1 MSFIVGRSWSELLNA
16 GVVALSAGD
25 AVLAKRTFDEL
36 PTASGSYGPGSV
48 SLSSAWDP
56 FVALLGRRGYFVGDL
71 TETRNAL
78 EEIEAV
84 GEGFDLYDL
93 AASLSRCDTALA
105 AHLKA
110 PSARIFPELKR
121 FSPASSQGE

>member
-1 MSFIVGRSWSELLNA
+1 MSFFVGRSWSELLNA

-36 PTASGSYGPGSV
+36 QTASGSYGPGAV

-56 FVALLGRRGYFVGDL
+56 FVALLGRRGYFVASLG
-71 TETRNAL
+71 EIQIAL
-78 EEIEAV
+78 EEIEAL

-93 AASLSRCDTALA
+93 ALSLSRCDTALA
-105 AHLKA
+105 LHLNA
-110 PSARIFPELKR
+110 PSARAFPELVMFAR
-121 FSPASSQGE
+121 RGTTP